1 MSAKVQSTRLN
12 AGSPALYMATIS
24 EKLVNF
30 TARLTLPTRSAGCAT
45 LMISVAFW
53 EVVELGLMTRT
64 LETLLVDVGGPLVG
78 PLAEAPHCST
88 VSPFG
93 QQPEPPSTQ

>member
-1 MSAKVQSTRLN
+1 
-12 AGSPALYMATIS
+12 
-24 EKLVNF
+24 
-30 TARLTLPTRSAGCAT
+30 
-45 LMISVAFW
+45 VAFW

-64 LETLLVDVGGPLVG
+64 LETLLADVGGPLVD